1 MLYIIL
7 FFAIYHFNAHFSLYI
22 FYLIFFSVSTME
34 MMSDKKQIQAIF
46 LLVFK
51 MSCKALDIIFYIN
64 DGPETSKEDTVQWW
78 FKKFCKA
85 DDSLE
90 VKECSAWPLELTMTN
105 WERLSKLIL
114 LWEKLPKNSTLT
126 ILWLFGI
133 WSKLERWKS
142 SKMGVSWTDQRFLK
156 NVDLKCQLL
165 LLYTT
170 THFLIRLWCA
180 MKSGFYKTTSDEQ
193 LSGWTEKFQ
202 STFQSQTST
211 KKKKKSWSLFG
222 CLLPSWSITA
232 FWILVKPLHLRNMVN
247 KLMRYTENWNACT

>member
-1 MLYIIL
+1 
-7 FFAIYHFNAHFSLYI
+7 
-22 FYLIFFSVSTME
+22 ME

-64 DGPETSKEDTVQWW
+64 NGPETSKERTMQWW
-78 FKKFCKA
+78 FKKFCKG

-90 VKECSAWPLELTMTN
+90 VKECSAWPLEVN
-105 WERLSKLIL
+105 NDPEQSSKLIL

-156 NVDLKCQLL
+156 HVDLKCQLL

-170 THFLIRLWCA
+170 TMTHFSIRLWCA

-202 STFQSQTST
+202 STSQSQ
-211 KKKKKSWSLFG
+211 
-222 CLLPSWSITA
+222 I
-232 FWILVKPLHLRNMVN
+232 N
-247 KLMRYTENWNACT
+247 